1 MVFLHNII
9 YMHYIMSVLH
19 RGRMIDIRRYII
31 SGGLLLIG
39 FAIFFYLEVLP
50 YLSTETEEK
59 ETINM
64 AGNESDT
71 RTKEINISDEQK
83 EIIEENRKRHEHE
96 NEVSKVYEGGELSTN
111 TLDEYT
117 PGDTHDYTN
126 AEYEETSDKS
136 ELDNPV
142 ITIPFGE
149 RVKHMS
155 NINSLWMTL
164 KDVSVSDTITYQ
176 GQDIKAD
183 KKLLEAETEIDG
195 ELEFLSLTFDVE
207 NDTEAEFLMINF
219 PQRLSELPIQY
230 VGSGERI
237 QHPEVSTKKYVTTE
251 AYEEVIPPGDSGE
264 LTIAFLTK
272 KGLNDEADL
281 YLLNNSLAMTE
292 SIMFTLE

>member
-1 MVFLHNII
+1 MIFLHNNI
-9 YMHYIMSVLH
+9 YLHYIMSVLH
-19 RGRMIDIRRYII
+19 RRRMIYIRRYII

-50 YLSTETEEK
+50 NLSTETEEK

-71 RTKEINISDEQK
+71 RTKDINISDEQK

-111 TLDEYT
+111 TLDKYT

-176 GQDIKAD
+176 GQEIKAD

-195 ELEFLSLTFDVE
+195 TLEFLSLTFDVE

-219 PQRLSELPIQY
+219 PQRLSELPIKY

-237 QHPEVSTKKYVTTE
+237 QHPEVSTKMYVTTE
-251 AYEEVIPPGDSGE
+251 AYEEVIPSGDSGE